1 MDTVDNGGRR
11 LGVERR
17 RFSYLVHIPERRSIE
32 DRRNGF
38 DRRSLKG
45 RGLENRTERRR
56 VYLNWSFPLIFHIL
70 IANRQG
76 QTTLPFSFNSSAPY
90 LASDGIFSSPALMP
104 SKCSQVQSLPAFGGA
119 VGDQGSPF
127 RVNLWI
133 MNSKPL
139 NLWTRKITTQF
150 EQKTS
155 DPWEKNEIASR
166 LITWHAFR

>member
-56 VYLNWSFPLIFHIL
+56 VYLN
-70 IANRQG
+70 
-76 QTTLPFSFNSSAPY
+76 
-90 LASDGIFSSPALMP
+90 
-104 SKCSQVQSLPAFGGA
+104 
-119 VGDQGSPF
+119 
-127 RVNLWI
+127 
-133 MNSKPL
+133 
-139 NLWTRKITTQF
+139 
-150 EQKTS
+150 
-155 DPWEKNEIASR
+155 
-166 LITWHAFR
+166 